1 MRLFDTFV
9 MKKLFR
15 LDTIKKQSRRIWN
28 GNIPSPSILTVTLLT
43 AIVMT
48 VPLIYVVY
56 QSILAGPDSWLRL
69 INNRIPYLLWNT
81 LSLSVTVTFLST
93 TIGVLLAWL
102 VNRTDLPGKRIW
114 KGLLALP
121 IVIPPYIGA
130 VTYII
135 VFGPRGWLFQLINQA
150 ATQVNELP
158 FTIYSFSGVVLV
170 MTLFTYP
177 YVFLITGS
185 AMRKTSSA
193 YEEVS
198 RSLGQNGFV
207 TFFKVIFPLL
217 VPSIGASSILV
228 FLYVLSDFGAVS
240 MLRYVTFTSA
250 IYYQRAGFDI
260 PSAAVLSLVLVVIT
274 LTVLLIEKLLKKKK
288 IYHQSKGI
296 VKKPKIIELKRL
308 KVAAVLFVLTI
319 FIVSIVLP
327 VSVLLYWILQG
338 MESGSTI
345 YNADFINYTLNSFR
359 VASSAALISIVLSVP
374 VIFLYARHR
383 SIVSSTIY
391 KLTYTGYAL
400 PGVII
405 ALGLVFLFN
414 NHIPFL
420 YGTVTLVVLAQ
431 VIRFMPQVLQSGEAS
446 INLVSPRMEEAAR
459 SLGQSSWK
467 VLLTITLPSMLPGL
481 LAGGALVFVS
491 ALKELPATL
500 MLRPPG
506 FDTLAVRVYYQ
517 ASEAMY
523 IQAAPGALLIILIS
537 LLPLHYLLK
546 NY

>member
-1 MRLFDTFV
+1 MRLFE
-9 MKKLFR
+9 MNKQKKTTGI
-15 LDTIKKQSRRIWN
+15 DAWKKQSRRIWN
-28 GNIPSPSILTVTLLT
+28 GNIPSPSLLTVAVLI
-43 AIVMT
+43 AIIMT
-48 VPLIYVVY
+48 VPLVYVVY
-56 QSILAGPDSWLRL
+56 QSFLAGADSWMRL
-69 INNRIPYLLWNT
+69 ISNRIPQLLWNT
-81 LSLSVTVTFLST
+81 LSLSLTVTVLSSF
-93 TIGVLLAWL
+93 IGVLLAWI
-102 VNRTDLPGKRIW
+102 VNRTDLPARKLW

-121 IVIPPYIGA
+121 VVIPPYIGA

-135 VFGPRGWLFQLINQA
+135 VLGPRGWVFQMINRA
-150 ATQVNELP
+150 VSQVRELP
-158 FTIYSFSGVVLV
+158 FTVYSFAGVVLV

-193 YEEVS
+193 YEEAS
-198 RSLGQNGFV
+198 RSLGHNGFT
-207 TFFKVIFPLL
+207 TFFKVILPLL

-260 PSAAVLSLVLVVIT
+260 PSAAVLSLVLIAIT
-274 LTVLLIEKLLKKKK
+274 LLVLLIEKLVKRKKV
-288 IYHQSKGI
+288 YHQSKGM
-296 VKKPKIIELKRL
+296 VKEPKTIRL
-308 KVAAVLFVLTI
+308 NRFKLPALLFVLLI
-319 FIVSIVLP
+319 FSVSVLLP
-327 VSVLLYWILQG
+327 VSVLLYWTLLG
-338 MESGSTI
+338 LESGENL
-345 YNADFINYTLNSFR
+345 YNAAFFGYTLNSFR
-359 VASSAALISIVLSVP
+359 VAGFAALISILLSVP
-374 VIFLYARHR
+374 VIYLYARHR
-383 SIVSSTIY
+383 SVVSSTIY

-414 NHIPFL
+414 NHIPVL
-420 YGTVTLVVLAQ
+420 YSTVTLVVLAQ
-431 VIRFMPQVLQSGEAS
+431 VIRFMPQVLQAGEAAIS
-446 INLVSPRMEEAAR
+446 LVSPRMEESAR
-459 SLGQSSWK
+459 SLGQSTWK

-517 ASEAMY
+517 ASEALY
-523 IQAAPGALLIILIS
+523 IQAAPGALLIIVIS
-537 LLPLHYLLK
+537 LLPLHYLLN

>member
-1 MRLFDTFV
+1 MRLCD
-9 MKKLFR
+9 MKIQTKTPG
-15 LDTIKKQSRRIWN
+15 LDTLKKQSRKIWN
-28 GNIPSPSILTVTLLT
+28 GNIPSPSLLTVAVLI

-48 VPLIYVVY
+48 VPLIYVIY
-56 QSILAGPDSWLRL
+56 QSFMAGADSWMRL
-69 INNRIPYLLWNT
+69 ISNRIPQLLWNT
-81 LSLSVTVTFLST
+81 LSLSVTVTALSSF
-93 TIGVLLAWL
+93 IGVTLAWI
-102 VNRTDLPGKRIW
+102 VNRTDLPGRKIW

-121 IVIPPYIGA
+121 VVIPPYIGA

-135 VFGPRGWLFQLINQA
+135 VFGPRGWVFHLLNRT
-150 ATQVNELP
+150 ATQVRELP
-158 FTIYSFSGVVLV
+158 FTIFSFAGVVLV

-198 RSLGQNGFV
+198 RSLGHNGFT
-207 TFFKVIFPLL
+207 TFIKVILPLL

-250 IYYQRAGFDI
+250 IYFQRAGFDI
-260 PSAAVLSLVLVVIT
+260 PSAAVLSLVLIAIT
-274 LTVLLIEKLLKKKK
+274 LIVLFIEKLVKKKK
-288 IYHQSKGI
+288 VYHQSKGI
-296 VKKPKIIELKRL
+296 VKEPKTVKLHRFKL
-308 KVAAVLFVLTI
+308 PALVFVVFI
-319 FIVSIVLP
+319 FSISILLP
-327 VSVLLYWILQG
+327 VSVLVYWTLLGLQTGQGLYNTEFLG
-338 MESGSTI
+338 
-345 YNADFINYTLNSFR
+345 YTLNSFR
-359 VASSAALISIVLSVP
+359 VAGSAAAVSIVLSVP
-374 VIFLYARHR
+374 VVFLYARHR
-383 SIVSSTIY
+383 SVVSSILY

-420 YGTVTLVVLAQ
+420 YRTVTLVVLAQ
-431 VIRFMPQVLQSGEAS
+431 VIRFMPQVLQSGEAAIS
-446 INLVSPRMEEAAR
+446 LVSPRMEESAR
-459 SLGQSSWK
+459 SLGQSTWK
-467 VLLTITLPSMLPGL
+467 VLLTVTLPSMLPGL

-517 ASEAMY
+517 ASEALY
-523 IQAAPGALLIILIS
+523 IQAAPGALLIIVIS
-537 LLPLHYLLK
+537 LFPLHYLLK

>member
-1 MRLFDTFV
+1 MRLFGTTVQKNVF
-9 MKKLFR
+9 K
-15 LDTIKKQSRRIWN
+15 LDTLKKQSRKIWN
-28 GNIPSPSILTVTLLT
+28 GNIPSPSILTVSLLT
-43 AIVMT
+43 ALVMT

-56 QSILAGPDSWLRL
+56 QSFLAGADSWLRL
-69 INNRIPYLLWNT
+69 ISNRIPHLLWST
-81 LSLSVTVTFLST
+81 LSLSFTVTLLST

-102 VNRTDLPGKRIW
+102 INRTDLPGRRVW

-121 IVIPPYIGA
+121 VVIPPYIGA

-135 VFGPRGWLFQLINQA
+135 VFGPRGWVFQLINRT
-150 ATQVNELP
+150 ATQVRELP
-158 FTIYSFSGVVLV
+158 FSIYSFAGVVLV

-217 VPSIGASSILV
+217 IPSIGASSILV

-260 PSAAVLSLVLVVIT
+260 PSAAVLSLVLIIIT
-274 LTVLLIEKLLKKKK
+274 LGVLLIEKLIKKKK
-288 IYHQSKGI
+288 VYHQSKGI
-296 VKKPKIIELKRL
+296 VKKPKTIELKRL
-308 KVAAVLFVLTI
+308 KLPALLFVWFVFT
-319 FIVSIVLP
+319 VSVLLP
-327 VSVLLYWILQG
+327 VSVLVYWTVQGFEAGESLYTSAFLG
-338 MESGSTI
+338 
-345 YNADFINYTLNSFR
+345 YTLNSFQ
-359 VASSAALISIVLSVP
+359 VAGSAALISMLLSVP

-383 SIVSSTIY
+383 SVVSSIIY

-420 YGTVTLVVLAQ
+420 YSTVTLVVLAQ
-431 VIRFMPQVLQSGEAS
+431 VIRFMPQVLQSGEAA

-459 SLGQSSWK
+459 SLGQSTWK

>member
-158 FTIYSFSGVVLV
+158 FTIYSFFGVVLV

-296 VKKPKIIELKRL
+296 VKKPKIIELKRM

>member
-1 MRLFDTFV
+1 MRLSDLK
-9 MKKLFR
+9 MQNKLIS
-15 LDTIKKQSRRIWN
+15 LNSVKKQSRKLWN
-28 GNIPSPSILTVTLLT
+28 GNIPGPSLLAVTVLI

-56 QSILAGPDSWLRL
+56 QSLLAGTDSWRRL
-69 INNRIPYLLWNT
+69 ISNRIPQLLWNT
-81 LSLSVTVTFLST
+81 LSLSLSVTILSSL
-93 TIGVLLAWL
+93 IGVVLAWV
-102 VNRTDLPGKRIW
+102 VNRTDLPGRKIW

-121 IVIPPYIGA
+121 VVIPPYIGA

-135 VFGPRGWLFQLINQA
+135 VFGPRGWVFNWLNRSA
-150 ATQVNELP
+150 SQVVELP
-158 FTIYSFSGVVLV
+158 FSIFSFAGVVLV

-193 YEEVS
+193 YEEAS
-198 RSLGQNGFV
+198 RSLGHNGFT
-207 TFFKVIFPLL
+207 TFFKVILPLL

-250 IYYQRAGFDI
+250 IYFQRAGFDI
-260 PSAAVLSLVLVVIT
+260 PSAAVLSLALIVIT
-274 LTVLLIEKLLKKKK
+274 LIVLFIEKLVKKKK
-288 IYHQSKGI
+288 VYHQSKGM
-296 VKKPKIIELKRL
+296 VKEPKLIKLNGYKL
-308 KVAAVLFVLTI
+308 PALLFVLFIFTI
-319 FIVSIVLP
+319 SVLMP
-327 VSVLLYWILQG
+327 VSVLLYWTLVG
-338 MESGSTI
+338 LNSGLGL
-345 YNADFINYTLNSFR
+345 YDAAFLGYTLNSFR
-359 VASSAALISIVLSVP
+359 VAGSAALISILLSVP
-374 VIFLYARHR
+374 VIYLYARHR
-383 SIVSSTIY
+383 SIVSSIIY

-431 VIRFMPQVLQSGEAS
+431 VIRFMPQVLQAGEAAIS
-446 INLVSPRMEEAAR
+446 LVSPRMEESAR
-459 SLGQSSWK
+459 SLGQSTWK

-506 FDTLAVRVYYQ
+506 FDTLAVRVFYQ
-517 ASEAMY
+517 ASEALY
-523 IQAAPGALLIILIS
+523 IQAAPGALLIIIIS

>member
-1 MRLFDTFV
+1 MRLCDIKIQNKV
-9 MKKLFR
+9 SG
-15 LDTIKKQSRRIWN
+15 LDTLKKQSRKIWN
-28 GNIPSPSILTVTLLT
+28 GNIPSPSLLTVAVLIAILMTL
-43 AIVMT
+43 
-48 VPLIYVVY
+48 PLIYVVY
-56 QSILAGPDSWLRL
+56 QSFLAGTASWMRL
-69 INNRIPYLLWNT
+69 ISNRIPQLLWNT
-81 LSLSVTVTFLST
+81 LSLSISVTILSSS
-93 TIGVLLAWL
+93 IGVVLAWI
-102 VNRTDLPGKRIW
+102 VNRTDLPGRKIW

-121 IVIPPYIGA
+121 VVIPPYIGA

-135 VFGPRGWLFQLINQA
+135 VFGPRGWVFQLINRT
-150 ATQVNELP
+150 ATQVRELP
-158 FTIYSFSGVVLV
+158 FTIYSFAGVVLV

-198 RSLGQNGFV
+198 RSLGHNGFT
-207 TFFKVIFPLL
+207 TFFKVILPLL

-250 IYYQRAGFDI
+250 IYFQRAGFDI
-260 PSAAVLSLVLVVIT
+260 PSAAVLSLVLIAIT
-274 LTVLLIEKLLKKKK
+274 LVVLFIEKLVKKKK
-288 IYHQSKGI
+288 VYHQSKGM
-296 VKKPKIIELKRL
+296 VKEPKTISLNRFKL
-308 KVAAVLFVLTI
+308 PALLFVLFIFTI
-319 FIVSIVLP
+319 SVLLP
-327 VSVLLYWILQG
+327 VSVLIYWTVMGLNSGLGLYN
-338 MESGSTI
+338 
-345 YNADFINYTLNSFR
+345 NAFLGYTLNSFR
-359 VASSAALISIVLSVP
+359 VAGSAAIISILLSVP
-374 VIFLYARHR
+374 VIYLYARHR
-383 SIVSSTIY
+383 SIVSSVIY

-414 NHIPFL
+414 NHIPVL
-420 YGTVTLVVLAQ
+420 YSTVTLVVLAQ
-431 VIRFMPQVLQSGEAS
+431 VIRFMPQVLQAGESAIS
-446 INLVSPRMEEAAR
+446 LVSPRMEESAR
-459 SLGQSSWK
+459 SLGQSTWK

-517 ASEAMY
+517 ASEALY